1 MDEESSPAKKPKT
14 AAQIRIRRKARNS
27 AKEQGLDWKEMSR
40 EERQGFML
48 SAREEMKAARGKPR
62 AARNAPT

>member
-48 SAREEMKAARGKPR
+48 SAREEMKAARGKR
-62 AARNAPT
+62 QAARNAPT